1 MSCTSTVLAVAAAA
15 AWGIF
20 EMETAFLVSSLSP
33 ALTVAAAAAGEHF
46 RDGHRIFWY
55 GVLPLLLHC
64 TSVLVELP
72 AVVPGE

>member
-1 MSCTSTVLAVAAAA
+1 MSCASTALAVAAAA

-20 EMETAFLVSSLSP
+20 EMETAFLMSSLSP
-33 ALTVAAAAAGEHF
+33 ALTVAAAAGEHF

-55 GVLPLLLHC
+55 GVLPFLLHC
-64 TSVLVELP
+64 TSVLVETP